1 MSDLTTEP
9 KCEYT
14 IDGDKIEFEE
24 IVSPD
29 LNDPDVLK
37 RLSAGVIADRPKRSE
52 EDLKKPVT
60 GAELV
65 AAQRFESRFMDLV
78 LDDAALP

>member
-1 MSDLTTEP
+1 MTEP
-9 KCEYT
+9 KYEYT
-14 IDGDKIEFEE
+14 IDGDRIEFEE

-52 EDLKKPVT
+52 EDLKKPIV

-65 AAQRFESRFMDLV
+65 AAQRFESRFMDMILNDAV
-78 LDDAALP
+78 LP